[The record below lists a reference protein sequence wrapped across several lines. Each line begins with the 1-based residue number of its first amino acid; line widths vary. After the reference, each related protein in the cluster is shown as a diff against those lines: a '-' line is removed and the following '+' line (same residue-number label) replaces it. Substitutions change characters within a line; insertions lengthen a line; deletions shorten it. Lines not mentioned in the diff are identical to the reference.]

1 MSKSSTD
8 PTNPA
13 QVWEP
18 QTGYLEDLYGA
29 GSNLL
34 ASQSPENAAM
44 MAGREARSAYG
55 QSPALQNLIQSSQ
68 TALSGRLDPQEN
80 PYLQRAMQ
88 SAINP
93 LTQNYQ
99 ENVLGGIT
107 DQAVQAGQTGG
118 SRQGIAEG
126 IAGREYLQQ
135 VGDITSG
142 MAFQDYGAGMDRQ
155 GQAIDQAGTVANLGM
170 MPADIMSAAGREQ
183 QLAPWQQLQLQQG
196 LIGAPTVLSQGGGGG
211 TGGTASAMPFSIGM
225 SV

>member
-1 MSKSSTD
+1 MSKSETA
-8 PTNPA
+8 PTAPG

-18 QTGYLEDLYGA
+18 QTGYLTDLYGA
-29 GSNLL
+29 GSELL
-34 ASQSPENAAM
+34 AQQPTESALTTQ
-44 MAGREARSAYG
+44 GREQATGYAG
-55 QSPALQNLIQSSQ
+55 SPALQNLIQQSQ
-68 TALSGRLDPQEN
+68 SGLSTALNPQQN
-80 PYLQRAMQ
+80 PMLQQAMQ

-93 LTQNYQ
+93 LTQAYQ

-142 MAFQDYGAGMDRQ
+142 MAYQDFAGGQERMLQ
-155 GQAIDQAGTVANLGM
+155 GLGQAPTIANLGM
-170 MPADIMSAAGREQ
+170 MPADIMQQAGMQE

-196 LIGAPTVLSQGGGGG
+196 LIGGPTVLGGGGGGG
-211 TGGTASAMPFSIGM
+211 TGGTSSAIGGIL
-225 SV
+225 